1 MLDTTTPARALAA
14 AKWAFTTRR
23 VPRTLV
29 DGFSRNWAAARAGD
43 LVFAEVLELGQHTGL
58 QLAHGRRAELYP
70 GDRIVACLGNRY
82 APDQFEGLARIG
94 EGSLD
99 LVAAGGVVGSVIT
112 AHARMDLPTR
122 LRPLG
127 LLCDASRQVL
137 NLSRFGLVPERA
149 TRRPPVIAVLGT
161 SMNAGK
167 TTAVA
172 AVVQG
177 LARAGLRVGAAKIT
191 GTGAFADLQA
201 FADAGAAEVVDFTD
215 FGHATTYLAGIEA
228 VERVMEASL
237 DHLDDC
243 DAIVVEIADGLFQRE
258 TAALLR
264 SQAFAAAVDGVV
276 FAAPDALSAVYGAI
290 LVMGAGL
297 PLVAV
302 GGLVTLSP
310 LATREAGRELTVPLH
325 TRAELCDPATARALL
340 ARLRPRAGTLLDI
353 AA

>member
-1 MLDTTTPARALAA
+1 MLDATQTIRSLAA

-23 VPRTLV
+23 VPRALV
-29 DGFSRNWAAARAGD
+29 ASTSRTWAGARAGD
-43 LVFAEVLELGQHTGL
+43 LVAAEVVSLGQHTGL
-58 QLAHGRRAELYP
+58 QLAHGRRAELYV

-94 EGSLD
+94 DGPLD
-99 LVAAGGVVGSVIT
+99 LIAAGGVVGTVVES
-112 AHARMDLPTR
+112 HARMDMPTR
-122 LRPLG
+122 LRPLA

-137 NLSRFGLVPERA
+137 NVARFGLVPERA

-177 LARAGLRVGAAKIT
+177 LVRAGLRVGAAKVT

-215 FGHATTYLAGIEA
+215 FGHATTYLAGVEA
-228 VERVMEASL
+228 VERVLEASL
-237 DHLDDC
+237 DHLDEC
-243 DAIVVEIADGLFQRE
+243 DAIVIEVADGLFQRE

-264 SQAFAAAVDGVV
+264 SPAFRAAVDGVV
-276 FAAPDALSAVYGAI
+276 FAAPDALSAVHGAG
-290 LVMGAGL
+290 LVLGAGL
-297 PLVAV
+297 PLLAV
-302 GGLVTLSP
+302 GGLLTMSP
-310 LATREAGRELTVPLH
+310 LATREARRELTVPLYS
-325 TRAELCDPATARALL
+325 RGELCDPEIGRALL
-340 ARLRPRAGTLLDI
+340 ACLRPRARLDV

>member
-1 MLDTTTPARALAA
+1 MLDHLDLARTLTH

-23 VPRTLV
+23 VPRALATGL
-29 DGFSRNWAAARAGD
+29 SRTWSTARAGD
-43 LVFAEVLELGQHTGL
+43 LVLAEVVSLGQHTGL
-58 QLAHGRRAELYP
+58 QLAAGRRTELYP

-82 APDQFEGLARIG
+82 APDQFEALARIG
-94 EGSLD
+94 EMPLD
-99 LVAAGGVVGSVIT
+99 LVAAGGVVGTVLE
-112 AHARMDLPTR
+112 AHAKMEAPTR
-122 LRPLG
+122 LRPIG
-127 LLCDASRQVL
+127 LLCDASRQAL
-137 NLSRFGLVPERA
+137 NVSRFGLVPEHA

-172 AVVQG
+172 AVVHG
-177 LARAGLRVGAAKIT
+177 LVKAGLRVGAAKVT

-215 FGHATTYLAGIEA
+215 FGHATTYLAGLDA
-228 VERVMEASL
+228 VERILEASL

-243 DAIVVEIADGLFQRE
+243 DAIVIEIADGLFQRE

-264 SQAFAAAVDGVV
+264 SRAFDAAIDGVV
-276 FAAPDALSAVYGAI
+276 FAAPDALSAVHGAG

-297 PLVAV
+297 PLLAV
-302 GGLVTLSP
+302 GGLLTMSP
-310 LATREAGRELTVPLH
+310 LSTREARRELTVPVH
-325 TRAELCDPATARALL
+325 SRAELCDAEIARSLL
-340 ARLRPRAGTLLDI
+340 ASLRPRTRAALDL

>member
-1 MLDTTTPARALAA
+1 MIDSLEATRTLAT

-23 VPRTLV
+23 VPRALV
-29 DGFSRNWAAARAGD
+29 NQMHRSWATARAGD
-43 LVFAEVLELGQHTGL
+43 LVLAEVVELGQHTGL
-58 QLAHGRRAELYP
+58 QLAQGRRAELYI

-82 APDQFEGLARIG
+82 APDQFEALARVG
-94 EGSLD
+94 DDTLD
-99 LVAAGGVVGSVIT
+99 LVAAGGVVGSVVE
-112 AHARMDLPTR
+112 AHSRMDAPTR

-127 LLCDASRQVL
+127 LLCDASRQTL
-137 NLSRFGLVPERA
+137 NVARFGLVPERA

-177 LARAGLRVGAAKIT
+177 LARAGLRVGAAKVT

-228 VERVMEASL
+228 VHRVLESSL
-237 DHLDDC
+237 DHLDGC
-243 DAIVVEIADGLFQRE
+243 DAIVIEVADGLFQRE

-264 SQAFAAAVDGVV
+264 SHEFRGAVDGVV
-276 FAAPDALSAVYGAI
+276 FAAPDALSAVHGAG
-290 LVMGAGL
+290 LVLGAGL

-302 GGLVTLSP
+302 GGLLTMSP
-310 LATREAGRELTVPLH
+310 LATREARRELTVPLY
-325 TRAELCDPATARALL
+325 TRAELCDPATGRSLL
-340 ARLRPRAGTLLDI
+340 AHLRPRAQALME
-353 AA
+353 AAA

>member
-1 MLDTTTPARALAA
+1 MIETLEATRALNH

-23 VPRTLV
+23 VPRSLAA
-29 DGFSRNWAAARAGD
+29 SMHRHWAVARPGD
-43 LVFAEVLELGQHTGL
+43 LVAAEVVALGQHTGL
-58 QLAHGRRAELYP
+58 QLAQGRRAELYV

-82 APDQFEGLARIG
+82 APDQFEGMARIV
-94 EGSLD
+94 EGRLD
-99 LVAAGGVVGSVIT
+99 LIAAGGVVGTVVE
-112 AHARMDLPTR
+112 AHARMDEPTR

-127 LLCDASRQVL
+127 VLCDASRQAL
-137 NLSRFGLVPERA
+137 NVSRFGLVPERA

-177 LARAGLRVGAAKIT
+177 LTRAGLRVGAAKVT

-215 FGHATTYLAGIEA
+215 FGHATTYLAGAEA
-228 VERVMEASL
+228 VERVLEASL

-243 DAIVVEIADGLFQRE
+243 DAIVIEIADGLFQRE

-264 SQAFAAAVDGVV
+264 APAFAAAVDGVV
-276 FAAPDALSAVYGAI
+276 FAAPDALSAVHGAG

-297 PLVAV
+297 PLLAV
-302 GGLVTLSP
+302 GGLLTMSP
-310 LATREAGRELTVPLH
+310 LGTREARRELTVPVY
-325 TRAELCDPATARALL
+325 TRAELCDPETGRSLL
-340 ARLRPRAGTLLDI
+340 AHLRPRAGARLDV